1 MSISGVRPG
10 FDVLEVRD
18 LRAGYGRVPILQ
30 GIHLSLAGGEAVGIL
45 GHNGMGKTTLVKALI
60 GILRPTAGR
69 IVFQGQ
75 DITAAAPFERVRR
88 GLGYVPQGR
97 EIFPGLSVLDNLRMG
112 IAGGGRSET
121 DVLDGIFQRFPLL
134 RSMRERLG
142 GALSGGE
149 QQILAIARCL
159 CGEPRLIL
167 MDEPTEG
174 IQPSIIDL
182 IQDTLIELRQSRR
195 QSLIVVE
202 QNLDFI
208 AGLCERVLT
217 INRGQIVQELT
228 REQLNDPSLVSEY
241 TGTSY

>member
-1 MSISGVRPG
+1 
-10 FDVLEVRD
+10 VLEVRD

-30 GIHLSLAGGEAVGIL
+30 GIHLSLAEGEAVGIL

-69 IVFQGQ
+69 IVFQDQ
-75 DITAAAPFERVRR
+75 DITAAAPFERVHR

-121 DVLDGIFQRFPLL
+121 NILDGIFQRFPLL

-182 IQDTLIELRQSRR
+182 IQDTLIELRQTRR

-217 INRGQIVQELT
+217 INRGQIIQELT

>member
-1 MSISGVRPG
+1 MSISGVRPRL
-10 FDVLEVRD
+10 DVLEVRD

-30 GIHLSLAGGEAVGIL
+30 GIDLTLAEGEAVGIL

-75 DITAAAPFERVRR
+75 DITAAAPFDRVRL

-112 IAGGGRSET
+112 IAGGGRSEA
-121 DVLDGIFQRFPLL
+121 DVLDGILQRFPLL
-134 RSMRERLG
+134 QSMRERLG

-174 IQPSIIDL
+174 IQPSIVDL
-182 IQDTLIELRQSRR
+182 IQDTLIELRQARH
-195 QSLIVVE
+195 QSLIIVE

-228 REQLNDPSLVSEY
+228 GEQLNDPSLVSEY
-241 TGTSY
+241 TGSSY

>member
-1 MSISGVRPG
+1 
-10 FDVLEVRD
+10 VLEVRG

-30 GIHLSLAGGEAVGIL
+30 GIDLTLAESEAVGIL

-121 DVLDGIFQRFPLL
+121 DVLDSIFQRFPLL
-134 RSMRERLG
+134 RPMRERLG

-182 IQDTLIELRQSRR
+182 IQDTLIELRQTRR

-228 REQLNDPSLVSEY
+228 AEQLNDPALVSEY

>member
-1 MSISGVRPG
+1 
-10 FDVLEVRD
+10 
-18 LRAGYGRVPILQ
+18 
-30 GIHLSLAGGEAVGIL
+30 
-45 GHNGMGKTTLVKALI
+45 
-60 GILRPTAGR
+60 
-69 IVFQGQ
+69 
-75 DITAAAPFERVRR
+75 
-88 GLGYVPQGR
+88 
-97 EIFPGLSVLDNLRMG
+97 
-112 IAGGGRSET
+112 
-121 DVLDGIFQRFPLL
+121 
-134 RSMRERLG
+134 MRERLG

-182 IQDTLIELRQSRR
+182 IQDTLIELRQARR

-208 AGLCERVLT
+208 AALCERVLT

-228 REQLNDPSLVSEY
+228 GEQLDDPSLVNEY
-241 TGTSY
+241 TGVSY

>member
-10 FDVLEVRD
+10 FDVLDVRG

-30 GIHLSLAGGEAVGIL
+30 GIDLTLAESEAVGIL

-112 IAGGGRSET
+112 IAGGGRSEP
-121 DVLDGIFQRFPLL
+121 DVLDSIFQRFPLL

-182 IQDTLIELRQSRR
+182 IQETLIELRQTRR

-228 REQLNDPSLVSEY
+228 GEQLNDPFLVSEY

>member
-10 FDVLEVRD
+10 FDVLDVRG

-30 GIHLSLAGGEAVGIL
+30 GIDLTLAESEAVGIL

-228 REQLNDPSLVSEY
+228 GEQLNDPSLVSEY

>member
-10 FDVLEVRD
+10 FDVLDVRG

-30 GIHLSLAGGEAVGIL
+30 GIDLTLAESEAVGIL

-112 IAGGGRSET
+112 IAGGGRSEP
-121 DVLDGIFQRFPLL
+121 DVLDSIFQRFPLL

-182 IQDTLIELRQSRR
+182 IQDTLIELRQTRR

-228 REQLNDPSLVSEY
+228 GEQLNDPSLVSEY

>member
-1 MSISGVRPG
+1 
-10 FDVLEVRD
+10 VLEVRG

-30 GIHLSLAGGEAVGIL
+30 GIDLTLAEGEAVGIL

-75 DITAAAPFERVRR
+75 DITAAAPFERVRH

-112 IAGGGRSET
+112 IAGGARSET
-121 DVLDGIFQRFPLL
+121 DVLDSILQRFPLL

-182 IQDTLIELRQSRR
+182 IQDTLIELRQTRH

-228 REQLNDPSLVSEY
+228 GEQLSDPSLVSEY